1 LQVVP
6 STGSGRLAATGS
18 RLRVHGA
25 QVSALH
31 RVEGAIEVRVFN
43 PADDPAT
50 VEIPGHSGWL
60 VDLRGD
66 RLERWEGRFGLRPW
80 GIASARLD
88 RESLDG

>member
-1 LQVVP
+1 
-6 STGSGRLAATGS
+6 LAATGS
-18 RLRVHGA
+18 RLRVHGG

-66 RLERWEGRFGLRPW
+66 RLERWEGHFVLRPW
-80 GIASARLD
+80 GIASTRLD